1 MIICTKEK
9 IVYVFNTE
17 SVLSAHTHT
26 HTHEKRERSKYL
38 VKVILFLYKKFMF
51 F

>member
-17 SVLSAHTHT
+17 SVLSAHT